1 MLAPIF
7 KKLGIIEKWGNGLKL
22 IHEELKKYP
31 EIKFLWLEPGVSFRV
46 VFEITTQET
55 TPKTTSIILQM
66 IKENLKVSIAELIE
80 AIGDITIDGV
90 KYHFREL
97 KKQAKIERIGSS
109 RSGYWKIV
117 K

>member
-1 MLAPIF
+1 
-7 KKLGIIEKWGNGLKL
+7 
-22 IHEELKKYP
+22 
-31 EIKFLWLEPGVSFRV
+31 LEPGVSFRV

-55 TPKTTSIILQM
+55 TPKTTPITTPKTTSIILQM
-66 IKENLKVSIAELIE
+66 IKENPKVSIADLIE

-97 KKQAKIERIGSS
+97 KKQGKIERIGSS